1 MVIKQLAG
9 GEEGEGQAG
18 DNKEVLSLSLS
29 PPWASDIPTL
39 TTRDRISLPVLIF
52 RILQL
57 RQSSTPGPRSA
68 YNTARCQPATRNQHF
83 VGLPRCQTDQDFFLS
98 GQPGQ

>member
-18 DNKEVLSLSLS
+18 DNKEVLSLS

-39 TTRDRISLPVLIF
+39 GTGYHC
-52 RILQL
+52 
-57 RQSSTPGPRSA
+57 QS
-68 YNTARCQPATRNQHF
+68 
-83 VGLPRCQTDQDFFLS
+83 
-98 GQPGQ
+98 

>member
-29 PPWASDIPTL
+29 PPWASDIPPL
-39 TTRDRISLPVLIF
+39 TTQDRISLPV
-52 RILQL
+52 
-57 RQSSTPGPRSA
+57 
-68 YNTARCQPATRNQHF
+68 
-83 VGLPRCQTDQDFFLS
+83 
-98 GQPGQ
+98 

>member
-39 TTRDRISLPVLIF
+39 TTRDRISLPV
-52 RILQL
+52 
-57 RQSSTPGPRSA
+57 
-68 YNTARCQPATRNQHF
+68 
-83 VGLPRCQTDQDFFLS
+83 
-98 GQPGQ
+98 